1 MAVVM
6 PATVIA
12 SSVAAQIL
20 TEPTPTTKSS
30 GRGAPA
36 PERAKAYAT
45 YGAGLVQML
54 GSDACIKIGGYVTI
68 QGGISSGH

>member
-1 MAVVM
+1 M

-12 SSVAAQIL
+12 SSVAAQTL

-30 GRGAPA
+30 WDAGTEARQAC
-36 PERAKAYAT
+36 AT
-45 YGAGLVQML
+45 YGPGFVQMP
-54 GSDACIKIGGYVTI
+54 GSDAYIKLGGFVTI